1 MRPNVGGIRLSMTWE
16 DSIFMVFDGIG
27 DLVIP
32 TELSRNAS
40 MRPNVG
46 CVGLSIAWSTHD
58 SIFMVFG
65 GIGDFSNFN

>member
-1 MRPNVGGIRLSMTWE
+1 MPRGTH
-16 DSIFMVFDGIG
+16 DSIFMVFGGIG
-27 DLVIP
+27 DLVIS

-46 CVGLSIAWSTHD
+46 GIGMSIAWGTQG

-65 GIGDFSNFN
+65 NIVILVQKCL